1 MTRVAQEL
9 DRVVRE
15 ERTRLVATLVRLLGD
30 WDRAEELVHD
40 AMVSALE
47 TWPRDG
53 MPRNP
58 GAWLATT
65 ARRRAIDRLRRERR
79 FQQLAEELAR
89 ETPEAGSPDV
99 PMTPSPPGGDDRL
112 RLIFTC
118 CHPALSQEAQVAL
131 TLRTIAGLTT
141 PEIARAFLVPESTI
155 AQRLVRAKRK
165 IAAARIPYR
174 VPDRDELAPRLDAV
188 LAVLYLIFNEGYLT
202 TAGPEAE
209 RRELATQAA
218 WLTSLVVELL
228 PAASEAVGLLALM
241 RLHLARADARFTP
254 EGDLVL
260 LADQDR
266 SSWNRTMIRDAA
278 HLLDRALEGG
288 DPGPFTLQAAIVAE
302 HAVAP
307 TFEATDWA
315 RIVTLYDALAARA
328 PSPVVALNRAV
339 AIGQRDGPAEGL
351 AALEALDERLAGY
364 HLYHAARGEHLRRL
378 GRHAEAGAAFR
389 RAADATHN
397 VAERR
402 FLEARLAERA

>member
-1 MTRVAQEL
+1 MTPVAQEL

-40 AMVSALE
+40 AIVSALE

-53 MPRNP
+53 VPRNP

-65 ARRRAIDRLRRERR
+65 ARRRAI
-79 FQQLAEELAR
+79 
-89 ETPEAGSPDV
+89 
-99 PMTPSPPGGDDRL
+99 DRL

-141 PEIARAFLVPESTI
+141 AEIARAFLVPEPTI

-218 WLTSLVVELL
+218 WLTSLVIELL

-241 RLHLARADARFTP
+241 RLHLARADSRFTP

-278 HLLDRALEGG
+278 HLLDRALEAGQ
-288 DPGPFTLQAAIVAE
+288 PGPFTLQAAIVAE

-315 RIVTLYDALAARA
+315 RIVTLYEALAARA

-378 GRHAEAGAAFR
+378 GRHAEASAAFR
-389 RAADATHN
+389 RAADSTEN